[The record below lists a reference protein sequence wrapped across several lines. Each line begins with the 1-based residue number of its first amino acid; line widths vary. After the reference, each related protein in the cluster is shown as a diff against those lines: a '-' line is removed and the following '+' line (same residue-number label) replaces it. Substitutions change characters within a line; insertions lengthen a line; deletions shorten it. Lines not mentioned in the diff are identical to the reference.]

1 MIKKITSIIVT
12 FSILINISLRADEG
26 MWLPLLLKQL
36 NESDMQKNG
45 LKLSAEDI
53 YSINKSSLK
62 DAIVH
67 FNGGCTAE
75 IISDKGLLLTNHHC
89 GYGQI
94 QAHSTVQNDL
104 LTNGFWAMNASQEL
118 PNPGLTAT
126 LIVRMED
133 VTAKV
138 LAGVSDEVNET
149 EREKKINETINA
161 IQKEA
166 VKGTHYGAY
175 IRPFFYGNEYYMFI
189 TETFRDV
196 RLVGAPPSSIGK
208 FGGDT
213 DNWIWPRHTG
223 DFSIFR
229 IYANKDNNPADYS
242 PDNVPYKPKHHLPIS
257 MKDIEKG
264 DFTMV
269 YGFPGRTSEYLSS
282 YAVDM
287 IMNESDPAKV
297 KIRETRLAIMDMEMK
312 KSDSVR
318 IQYAS
323 KYASL
328 ANYYKK
334 WIGEINGLKKLD
346 AINKKKQF
354 EQNFL
359 SKVNADNNAKN
370 KYGKL
375 FNDLE
380 KAYTQFN
387 PLNKQRD
394 YYIEAILGIESVF
407 YAYTY
412 VNLID
417 SLNKGKKPEEL
428 QKDIERLQTAK
439 KQFFKDY
446 DSKTDEK
453 VCAALLKIYYDN
465 IDKTQ
470 QPDVFREIEKK
481 YRCGNNTTLMFEK
494 YVADIYKK
502 SIFVSETDI
511 TKVLSNIAKNYKKV
525 QKDPV
530 YKLMLSCYTKFVQD
544 IRPQYNKLEAE
555 VNNLNRIYMKAI
567 KELVSDKKYYP
578 DANGTLRVAY
588 GKVDGYFP
596 RDAVFY
602 NYYTT
607 LDGLMEKEN
616 PVVDEFI
623 VSPKLKE
630 LYQKKDYGQY
640 ADKNNELRIAFCAS
654 NHTTGGNSG
663 SPVLNGEGQLI
674 GTNFDRNWEG
684 TMSDIMYNPDQVR
697 NIILDVHYTL
707 FVIDKFAGAGYLLNE
722 MTLVK

>member
-1 MIKKITSIIVT
+1 MINRIIAFLLLVSLS
-12 FSILINISLRADEG
+12 FSIKADEG

-45 LKLSAEDI
+45 LRLSADDI
-53 YSINKSSLK
+53 YNINKSSLK

-89 GYGQI
+89 GYSMI
-94 QAHSTVQNDL
+94 QQHSTVQNDL

-118 PNPGLTAT
+118 PNPGVSAT
-126 LIVRMED
+126 IIVRMED

-138 LAGVSDEVNET
+138 LQNVTDDLTSA
-149 EREKKINETINA
+149 EREKRIAEAIPA

-166 VKGTHYGAY
+166 VKGTHYDAY
-175 IRPFFYGNEYYMFI
+175 IRPFYYGNEYYMFVV
-189 TETFRDV
+189 ETFTDV
-196 RLVGAPPSSIGK
+196 RMVGAPPSSIGK

-213 DNWIWPRHTG
+213 DNWMWPRHTG

-229 IYANKDNNPADYS
+229 IYANKDNKPAPYS
-242 PDNVPYKPKHHLPIS
+242 ADNVPYKPKHHLPIS
-257 MKDIEKG
+257 MKDVEQG

-287 IMNESDPAKV
+287 IMNESDPDKV
-297 KIRETRLAIMDMEMK
+297 KIRETKLAIMDADMRV
-312 KSDSVR
+312 SDSIR

-346 AINKKKQF
+346 AITKKKSF
-354 EQNFL
+354 EEKFS
-359 SKVNADNNAKN
+359 SKINADNAAKS

-375 FNDLE
+375 LGDIE
-380 KAYTQFN
+380 IAYNKFR
-387 PLNKQRD
+387 PINKQRD
-394 YYIEAILGIESVF
+394 YFVESILGIEGVF

-412 VNLID
+412 NSLID
-417 SLNKGKKPEEL
+417 SLDKGKKVEDL
-428 QKDIERLQTAK
+428 QKDIDRYMNARK
-439 KQFFKDY
+439 SFFKDY
-446 DSKTDEK
+446 NAKTDQK
-453 VCAALLKIYYDN
+453 ICAALLKLYYQN
-465 IDKTQ
+465 IDKAQ
-470 QPDVFREIEKK
+470 QPEIFREIEKK
-481 YRCGNNTTLMFEK
+481 YKDTPVANKFEQ
-494 YVADIYKK
+494 YVADVYKK
-502 SIFVSETDI
+502 SMFTSESEM
-511 TKVLSNIAKNYKKV
+511 TKALMNMGKGYKKM
-525 QKDPV
+525 KNDPM
-530 YKLMLSCYTKFVQD
+530 YKLMKSCYTKFNQD
-544 IRPQYNKLEAE
+544 VKLQYAQLEADI
-555 VNNLNRIYMKAI
+555 NNLNRVYMKAMREI
-567 KELVSDKKYYP
+567 VTDKKYYP
-578 DANGTLRVAY
+578 DANSTLRVAY
-588 GKVDGYFP
+588 GKVNGYYP
-596 RDAVFY
+596 HDAVFY

-616 PVVDEFI
+616 PLVEEFT

-630 LYQKKDYGQY
+630 LYNKKDYGQY
-640 ADKNNELRIAFCAS
+640 ADKNNDLRIAFCAS

-663 SPVLNGEGQLI
+663 SPVLNADGHLI

-697 NIILDVHYTL
+697 NIVLDIHYTL
-707 FVIDKFAGAGYLLNE
+707 FVVDKYAGAGYLLNE
-722 MTLVK
+722 MTIIK

>member
-1 MIKKITSIIVT
+1 MIKKIIPVFLVISFLFSVSIK
-12 FSILINISLRADEG
+12 ADEG

-75 IISDKGLLLTNHHC
+75 IISDKGLMLTNHHC

-94 QAHSTVQNDL
+94 QSHSTVQNDL
-104 LTNGFWAMNASQEL
+104 LTNGFWAMNQAQEL
-118 PNPGLTAT
+118 INPGLTAT
-126 LIVRMED
+126 FIIRMED

-138 LAGVSDEVNET
+138 LGNITADLNDA
-149 EREKKINETINA
+149 EREKKINEA
-161 IQKEA
+161 IAVIQADA

-189 TETFRDV
+189 TETFKDI

-213 DNWIWPRHTG
+213 DNWMWPRHTG

-229 IYANKDNNPADYS
+229 IYAGKDNKPADYS
-242 PDNVPYKPKHHLPIS
+242 AENVPYIPKHHLPIS
-257 MKDIEKG
+257 MKDIEKD

-269 YGFPGRTSEYLSS
+269 YGFPGRTNEYLSS

-297 KIRETRLAIMDMEMK
+297 KIREMRLSILDNEMK
-312 KSDSVR
+312 KSDVVR
-318 IQYAS
+318 IQYAA

-334 WIGEINGLKKLD
+334 WMGEINGLKKLD
-346 AINKKKQF
+346 AINKKRLF
-354 EQNFL
+354 EQDFL
-359 SKVNADNNAKN
+359 LKVNTDDNAKG

-375 FNDLE
+375 FGEME
-380 KAYTQFN
+380 KSYAQFR

-394 YYIEAILGIESVF
+394 YFLEAILGIETVS
-407 YAYTY
+407 YAYSFI
-412 VNLID
+412 NLVD
-417 SLNKGKKPEEL
+417 SLDKGKKPEQM
-428 QKDIERLQTAK
+428 QKDIDKYKAASK
-439 KQFFKDY
+439 VFFKDY
-446 DSKTDEK
+446 NAHTDKT
-453 VCAALLKIYYDN
+453 VAAALLKIYYNDM
-465 IDKTQ
+465 DKTQ
-470 QPDVFREIEKK
+470 QAEVFREIEKK
-481 YRCGNNTTLMFEK
+481 YNGDFEK
-494 YVADIYKK
+494 YVSDIYSK
-502 SIFVSETDI
+502 SIFTSEVEVN
-511 TKVLSNIAKNYKKV
+511 KALSTIGKSYKKI

-530 YKLMLSCYTKFVQD
+530 YKLMLSCYSKFSKD
-544 IRPQYNKLEAE
+544 TRPKYNQLDAE
-555 VNNLNRIYMKAI
+555 INTLNRTYMKGMR
-567 KELVSDKKYYP
+567 ELITNKKYYP
-578 DANGTLRVAY
+578 DANSTLRVAY
-588 GKVDGYFP
+588 GKVGGYMP

-602 NYYTT
+602 DYYTT

-616 PVVDEFI
+616 PMVEEFV

-630 LYQKKDYGQY
+630 LFLKKDYGQY

-663 SPVLNGEGQLI
+663 SPVLNGDGQLI

-684 TMSDIMYNPDQVR
+684 TMSDIMFNPDQVR
-697 NIILDVHYTL
+697 NIVLDIHYTL
-707 FVIDKFAGAGYLLNE
+707 FVIDKYAGAGYLLNE

>member
-1 MIKKITSIIVT
+1 MNKIISA
-12 FSILINISLRADEG
+12 LITLSFLLSSSAKADEG

-36 NESDMQKNG
+36 NESDMQRNG

-75 IISDKGLLLTNHHC
+75 MISDKGLMLTNHHC
-89 GYGQI
+89 GYSQI
-94 QAHSTVQNDL
+94 QSHSTVQNDL

-118 PNPGLTAT
+118 PNPGITAT
-126 LIVRMED
+126 FIIRMED

-138 LAGVSDEVNET
+138 LAKVTDDLSDA
-149 EREKKINETINA
+149 EREKRINEAISTIQN
-161 IQKEA
+161 EA

-175 IRPFFYGNEYYMFI
+175 IRPFYYGNEYYMFI

-213 DNWIWPRHTG
+213 DNWMWPRHTG

-229 IYANKDNNPADYS
+229 IYANKDNKPADYS
-242 PDNVPYKPKHHLPIS
+242 KDNVPYKPKYHFPIS
-257 MKDIEKG
+257 MKDVEKN

-297 KIRETRLAIMDMEMK
+297 KIRETRLSVMGSEMK
-312 KSDSVR
+312 LSDSVR
-318 IQYAS
+318 IQYSS

-334 WIGEINGLKKLD
+334 WIGEINGLRKLD

-354 EQNFL
+354 EQNFQA
-359 SKVNADNNAKN
+359 KVNASESAKKN
-370 KYGKL
+370 YGKL
-375 FNDLE
+375 LADLE
-380 KAYTQFN
+380 KSYTQFRSI
-387 PLNKQRD
+387 NKQRD
-394 YYIEAILGIESVF
+394 YFVEAILGIESVF
-407 YAYTY
+407 YAYSY
-412 VNLID
+412 IGVID
-417 SLNKGKKPEEL
+417 SLDKGKKPADV
-428 QKDIERLQTAK
+428 QMDVGRLK
-439 KQFFKDY
+439 SYKQIFFKDF
-446 DSKTDEK
+446 SAKTDEK
-453 VCAALLKIYYDN
+453 ICAALLKVFYDN
-465 IDKTQ
+465 IDKSQ
-470 QPDVFREIEKK
+470 QPEIFREIEKK
-481 YRCGNNTTLMFEK
+481 YKGLPVAEMFEK
-494 YVADIYKK
+494 YVAEIYKK
-502 SIFVSETDI
+502 SIFVSESEV
-511 TKVLSNIAKNYKKV
+511 TKVLADIGKGYKKIK
-525 QKDPV
+525 KDPI
-530 YKLMLSCYTKFVQD
+530 YQLMNSCYRKFAQDVRSQYTKQEAD
-544 IRPQYNKLEAE
+544 INS
-555 VNNLNRIYMKAI
+555 LNRVYMRAVR
-567 KELVSDKKYYP
+567 ELITDKKYYP
-578 DANGTLRVAY
+578 DANSTLRVTY

-596 RDAVFY
+596 KDAVFY
-602 NYYTT
+602 DYYTT

-616 PVVDEFI
+616 PLVDEFM
-623 VSPKLKE
+623 VAPKLKE

-663 SPVLNGEGQLI
+663 SPVLNAQGHLI

-707 FVIDKFAGAGYLLNE
+707 FVVDKFAGAGYLLNE
-722 MTLVK
+722 MTLIK